1 MKKFF
6 SMMVAFAT
14 LFAFV
19 ACTKS
24 STGTDEP
31 KPGNDTQLATPA
43 PQSTEVGDTYFTVA
57 WEPVQGAEAYIV
69 NLKSTNVTVTE
80 TSYTFE
86 NLNAGNYTVNVI
98 ATGTGYKNSKPGQ
111 VSVTLTGATSV
122 NWFTQTVTLAENN
135 EEEGYGPYNAL
146 NISWQGEG
154 IKELYYGIFMTVS
167 AEGASDQTIISN
179 LDDSLP
185 ADYIAAVNTAEGL
198 SWIAGPVSGGTS
210 YTVFA
215 YVTNEAG
222 VTFLART
229 EITTET
235 AEPSA
240 AALSW
245 VGTWTVKS
253 HAIYSIDDKGNG
265 TEAAFE
271 EEFTV
276 MIYPS
281 ENDPNE
287 IIIDGLSVLGAE
299 QGFVTSGIVY
309 DENTM
314 CPLAGTYLG
323 ESQDGSF
330 GYYWVGWYD
339 FGLSINAYPFAFVT
353 KDEAGVVTSTNEMEF
368 QDQEGNPVPVVCY
381 CCDLFGVSESGN
393 LYFLIEQFPGVFRTG
408 DMEWTKTADTASAKA
423 LNYTGINTPAMMS
436 SVVLK

>member
-1 MKKFF
+1 
-6 SMMVAFAT
+6 MMVAFAT

-24 STGTDEP
+24 SNGTDEP

-43 PQSTEVGDTYFTVA
+43 PQATEVGDTYFTVA

-122 NWFTQTVTLAENN
+122 AWFTQTVALAEENA
-135 EEEGYGPYNAL
+135 EEGYGPYNA
-146 NISWQGEG
+146 IDVIWQGEG
-154 IKELYYGIFMTVS
+154 VKDLSYGVFPTAS
-167 AEGASDQTIISN
+167 AEGVSDQTIIAN
-179 LDDSLP
+179 LETVP
-185 ADYIAAVNTAEGL
+185 AEYVAEVNTAEGL
-198 SWIAGPVSGGTS
+198 PLVVGPVSGGTS

-222 VTFLART
+222 VTFLARN

-235 AEPSA
+235 AQPSA

-253 HAIYSIDDKGNG
+253 HAIYSIDQAGNG
-265 TEAAFE
+265 TESAYE

-276 MIYPS
+276 IISPS
-281 ENDPNE
+281 ASDPNE
-287 IIIDGLSVLGAE
+287 VIIDGLSVLGAE

-323 ESQDGSF
+323 DNEDGSF
-330 GYYWVGWYD
+330 GFYWVGWFD
-339 FGLSINAYPFAFVT
+339 FGLTVQAYPFAFVT
-353 KDEAGVVTSTNEMEF
+353 KDEAGVVTSTNKMEF
-368 QDQEGNPVPVVCY
+368 QDENGNPVPVVCN
-381 CCDLFGVSESGN
+381 CCDVFGVAESGS
-393 LYFLIEQFPGVFRTG
+393 LYFLVEEFPGVFRTG

-423 LNYTGINTPAMMS
+423 LNYTGINTPGMMS

>member
-24 STGTDEP
+24 SNGTDEP

-43 PQSTEVGDTYFTVA
+43 PQVTEEGDTYFTVA

-122 NWFTQTVTLAENN
+122 NWFTQTVTLAEENA
-135 EEEGYGPYNAL
+135 EKGYGPYNAL

-154 IKELYYGIFMTVS
+154 VKELYYGIFMTAS

-179 LDDSLP
+179 LDDYLP
-185 ADYIAAVNTAEGL
+185 AEYLTEVNTADGL
-198 SWIAGPVSGGTS
+198 AWIAAPVNGGTS

-229 EITTET
+229 AITTET
-235 AEPSA
+235 AKPSA

-253 HAIYSIDDKGNG
+253 HAIYSIDQEGNG
-265 TEAAFE
+265 TESAYE

-276 MIYPS
+276 MIHPS
-281 ENDPNE
+281 QNDPNE
-287 IIIDGLSVLGAE
+287 VIIDGLSVLGAE
-299 QGFVTSGIVY
+299 QGFVTSAIVY

-314 CPLAGTYLG
+314 YPLAGTYLG

-330 GYYWVGWYD
+330 GYYWLAWYD
-339 FGLSINAYPFAFVT
+339 FGISAEELPFASVT
-353 KDEAGVVTSTNEMEF
+353 KDEAGVVTSTNKLEF
-368 QDQEGNPVPVVCY
+368 EKDGKPVPVECY
-381 CCDLFGVSESGN
+381 CCDVFGVTETGQI
-393 LYFLIEQFPGVFRTG
+393 YFLIEQFPGVFRTG
-408 DMEWTKTADTASAKA
+408 DMEWNKTDSSASAKA
-423 LNYTGINTPAMMS
+423 LNYTGINTPGMMS

>member
-24 STGTDEP
+24 SNGTDEP

-43 PQSTEVGDTYFTVA
+43 PQVTEEGDTYFTVA

-122 NWFTQTVTLAENN
+122 AWFTQTVALAEENA
-135 EEEGYGPYNAL
+135 EEGYGPYNAI
-146 NISWQGEG
+146 NVIWKGEG
-154 IKELYYGIFMTVS
+154 VKDLSYGVFPTAS
-167 AEGASDQTIISN
+167 AESVSDQTIIS
-179 LDDSLP
+179 SLESVS
-185 ADYIAAVNTAEGL
+185 AEYIAEVNTAEGL
-198 SWIAGPVSGGTS
+198 PLIVGPVNGGTS

-222 VTFLART
+222 VTFLARN

-235 AEPSA
+235 AQPSA

-253 HAIYSIDDKGNG
+253 HAIYSIDQAGNG
-265 TEAAFE
+265 TESAYE

-281 ENDPNE
+281 KNNPNE

-299 QGFVTSGIVY
+299 QGFVTTGTVY

-314 CPLAGTYLG
+314 SPHAGTYLG

-330 GYYWVGWYD
+330 GYYWVGWFD
-339 FGLSINAYPFAFVT
+339 FGLTVQGYPFAFVT
-353 KDEAGVVTSTNEMEF
+353 KDEAGVVTSTNKMEF
-368 QDQEGNPVPVVCY
+368 YQDGNPVPVVCH
-381 CCDLFGVSESGN
+381 CCDVFGVSESGS
-393 LYFLIEQFPGVFRTG
+393 LYFLVEEFPGVFRTG

-423 LNYTGINTPAMMS
+423 LNYTGINTPGMMS

>member
-24 STGTDEP
+24 SNGTDEP

-43 PQSTEVGDTYFTVA
+43 PQATEVGDTYFTVA

-122 NWFTQTVTLAENN
+122 NWFTQTVALAEENA
-135 EEEGYGPYNAL
+135 EEGYGPYNAI
-146 NISWQGEG
+146 NVIWQGEG
-154 IKELYYGIFMTVS
+154 VKDLSYGVFPTAS
-167 AEGASDQTIISN
+167 AEGVSDQTIIS
-179 LDDSLP
+179 SLESVS
-185 ADYIAAVNTAEGL
+185 AEHIAKVNTAEGL
-198 SWIAGPVSGGTS
+198 PLIVGPVYGGTS

-222 VTFLART
+222 VTFLARN
-229 EITTET
+229 EIATET
-235 AEPSA
+235 AQPSA

-253 HAIYSIDDKGNG
+253 HAIYSIDQAGNG
-265 TEAAFE
+265 TESAYE

-276 MIYPS
+276 MISPS
-281 ENDPNE
+281 KNDPNE
-287 IIIDGLSVLGAE
+287 VIIDGLSVLGAE
-299 QGFVTSGIVY
+299 QGFVTSAIVY

-323 ESQDGSF
+323 ENEDGSF
-330 GYYWVGWYD
+330 GFYWLAWYD
-339 FGLSINAYPFAFVT
+339 FGISAEELPFAFVT
-353 KDEAGVVTSTNEMEF
+353 KDETGVVTSTNKMEF
-368 QDQEGNPVPVVCY
+368 YQDGKPVPVECY
-381 CCDLFGVSESGN
+381 CCDVFGVTEAGN
-393 LYFLIEQFPGVFRTG
+393 IYFLIEEFPGVFRTG
-408 DMEWTKTADTASAKA
+408 DMEWTKTDSSASAKA
-423 LNYTGINTPAMMS
+423 LNYTGINTPGMMS